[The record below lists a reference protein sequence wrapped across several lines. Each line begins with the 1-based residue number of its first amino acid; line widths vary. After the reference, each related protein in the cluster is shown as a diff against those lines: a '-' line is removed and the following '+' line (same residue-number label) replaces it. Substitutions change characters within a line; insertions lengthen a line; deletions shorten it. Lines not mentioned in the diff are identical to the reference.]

1 MCISKVVALKHSLHP
16 SIACSF
22 QFFFTRQL
30 PALMLPSCVLFG
42 FIYNEMHFFFCS
54 VRSLTSCVLHIFVS
68 ASFSRHNNYQV
79 QAHWIIVG
87 IFFFALFL
95 SSFRSSI
102 YGLHGICIQWK
113 LVCKCLLLSFTGECV
128 EIFYEFILLPLGWL
142 H

>member
-16 SIACSF
+16 SISCSF
-22 QFFFTRQL
+22 QFFFSL
-30 PALMLPSCVLFG
+30 GSCLLSCCQAACFLVLF
-42 FIYNEMHFFFCS
+42 IMKCIFFFCS

-87 IFFFALFL
+87 IFFSHTFYF
-95 SSFRSSI
+95 SFFHLR
-102 YGLHGICIQWK
+102 LHGICIQWK
-113 LVCKCLLLSFTGECV
+113 LVCKCLLLSFTGKYV
-128 EIFYEFILLPLGWL
+128 KIFYEFILLPLGWL